1 MKVGYHVRPVRD
13 ATAAMSSAMMHA
25 AHEPNSPTFAHAIFT
40 TRALLEV
47 PPKGVDH
54 G

>member
-1 MKVGYHVRPVRD
+1 MKVGYHVTLVHD
-13 ATAAMSSAMMHA
+13 ATAAMMHA

-47 PPKGVDH
+47 LPKGVDH